1 MGVENGYRKTVA
13 DGRFSFPLFGQQM
26 YDKLGYG
33 WGNSLLGF
41 LALVIG
47 VPFPIFIFRVFSL
60 ITLLVDDSTA
70 HD

>member
-1 MGVENGYRKTVA
+1 MREVAWVLRWGRETVI

-47 VPFPIFIFRVFSL
+47 VPFPIFIFRVFL
-60 ITLLVDDSTA
+60 
-70 HD
+70 

>member
-1 MGVENGYRKTVA
+1 VLKWSIEIFA

-47 VPFPIFIFRVFSL
+47 VPFPIFIFRVFS
-60 ITLLVDDSTA
+60 
-70 HD
+70 